1 MQLPFIL
8 EEEEQVQSIVADL
21 LLWLFI
27 IDVAEPQK
35 YRLEDTLVSFIELHY
50 VVLGNVAERPQ

>member
-1 MQLPFIL
+1 MQLTFIL

-21 LLWLFI
+21 LLWLLI

-35 YRLEDTLVSFIELHY
+35 YRLEDTLVSFTELQY
-50 VVLGNVAERPQ
+50 AVVGNVAERPQ